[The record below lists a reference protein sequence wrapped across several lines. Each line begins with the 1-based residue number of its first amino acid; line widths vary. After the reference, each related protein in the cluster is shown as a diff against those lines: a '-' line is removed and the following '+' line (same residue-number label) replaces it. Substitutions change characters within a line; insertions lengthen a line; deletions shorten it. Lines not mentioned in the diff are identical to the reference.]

1 VVVAA
6 AVLAGARGA
15 VVAAGRAADD
25 RRAPEVPARVV
36 VRGRLVVLAA
46 GLAAARGVS
55 AAAAR
60 AAGAT
65 GAAGALGADGAATGA
80 GAATTGAVAA
90 AGCEVGVVVSFA
102 FFGFALAGL
111 FVSVAAA
118 ASCPAPSRVAAAC
131 NPAAVHR
138 DSFFTWPE
146 ATGSPAPEG
155 VPPCFVASDFA
166 DATGATAWSA
176 VAATSIASVA
186 RARRGKLWGIPP
198 LRAVGRCEFITS

>member
-6 AVLAGARGA
+6 AVLAGERGG

-36 VRGRLVVLAA
+36 VRGRRVVLAA

-65 GAAGALGADGAATGA
+65 GAGGAATGA

-102 FFGFALAGL
+102 CFGFALAGL
-111 FVSVAAA
+111 FVSVTAAA
-118 ASCPAPSRVAAAC
+118 TCPAPSRVAAAC
-131 NPAAVHR
+131 NPAAANR

-176 VAATSIASVA
+176 AAATSIASVA

-198 LRAVGRCEFITS
+198 LRAVGRCRVHHVLTPV